1 MSQKF
6 YINDDTGIILA
17 NINGA
22 AAPAAAKE
30 LVAGTTDAAAEK
42 HVPVCQT
49 GDGKAVVTVGSVE
62 HPMLP
67 EHFIEW
73 IAVKT
78 DAGLYFKYLK
88 AGDKPSAT
96 FDIGS
101 ETVEEVFAY
110 CNLHKLWKA

>member
-49 GDGKAVVTVGSVE
+49 EDGKAVVTVGSVE

-67 EHFIEW
+67 EHFIE
-73 IAVKT
+73 
-78 DAGLYFKYLK
+78 
-88 AGDKPSAT
+88 
-96 FDIGS
+96 
-101 ETVEEVFAY
+101 
-110 CNLHKLWKA
+110 